1 MQTSRNKISHLNLT
15 DCIYIFMVFGGNMR
29 EIIVL
34 RINIRIRTI
43 RKGEKEGRTKAG
55 KKGGRKESRMEEDK
69 KRKE

>member
-1 MQTSRNKISHLNLT
+1 
-15 DCIYIFMVFGGNMR
+15 MVFGGNMR